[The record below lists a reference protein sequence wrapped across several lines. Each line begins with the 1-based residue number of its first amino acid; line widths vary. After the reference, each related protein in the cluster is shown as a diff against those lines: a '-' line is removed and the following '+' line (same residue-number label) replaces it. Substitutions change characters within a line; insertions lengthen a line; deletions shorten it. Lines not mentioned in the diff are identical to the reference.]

1 MRAEPRVRATRAR
14 TPLRHTAARPAGHA
28 TPRLLALALATG
40 LTLTGGVGT
49 AWASPTDATP
59 SASTTPSASAS
70 GDGAASA
77 STSTAP
83 RRAGAEPVGG
93 AALGRT
99 GVVVQT
105 TGDAVDPPETV
116 AGSWLVADLDTGEV
130 LAAQDAHEPLR
141 PASTI
146 KMLTALTLLPQLD
159 PEQVHVGTRAD
170 TEVIGTRVGIVPGGR
185 YTADQLFDALLLAS
199 GNDAAHA
206 LGDLGGGQQATV
218 EAMNETARTLQALDT
233 EVANTSGLDE
243 DGQWSSAYDL
253 ALIARAAMARE
264 DFRVYVAKARSTFP
278 GSGRAPRQGQ
288 SDPDR
293 ETASFEIYNQNDLLA
308 DYDGTIGVK
317 TGYTTEARNTV
328 VTAAT
333 REGRTLLVTLMGSGD
348 APADQASALLDW
360 GFAHDG
366 SLRPVGELVAP
377 TSPLP
382 AYNADVEPA
391 VGPVAGPAVSSA
403 PVAADGAGVARTWTI
418 SALAAPLLWLLALL
432 ATAVVVLRIRAV
444 HLQRRRREAAARR
457 RRARLRTQRER
468 ERTER
473 SRQVLRLEPP
483 ASQDAE
489 RTITLPRDEQR
500 HGRDHLEDDLRSSGT
515 VAG

>member
-1 MRAEPRVRATRAR
+1 MPAEPRVRATRAR
-14 TPLRHTAARPAGHA
+14 THPRRASARPAGHSP
-28 TPRLLALALATG
+28 PRLLALALATG

-49 AWASPTDATP
+49 AWASPTSATP
-59 SASTTPSASAS
+59 SASTTPSAAADPSAS
-70 GDGAASA
+70 A
-77 STSTAP
+77 STAP
-83 RRAGAEPVGG
+83 RRASAEPVGG

-99 GVVVQT
+99 GVVVET
-105 TGDAVDPPETV
+105 IGDADEPPETV

-146 KMLTALTLLPQLD
+146 KILTALTLLPRLD
-159 PEQVHVGTRAD
+159 QEQVHVGTRAD
-170 TEVIGTRVGIVPGGR
+170 TEVIGTRVGIVRGGR

-243 DGQWSSAYDL
+243 EDQWSSAYDL

-264 DFRVYVAKARSTFP
+264 DFRVYAAKTRSRFP
-278 GSGRAPRQGQ
+278 GSGRAPGQG
-288 SDPDR
+288 PG
-293 ETASFEIYNQNDLLA
+293 ETASFEIYNQNDLLET
-308 DYDGTIGVK
+308 YDGTIGVK
-317 TGYTTEARNTV
+317 TGYTTEARNTF

-360 GFAHDG
+360 GFAHAG
-366 SLRPVGELVAP
+366 SLRPVGELVSP

-382 AYNADVEPA
+382 PYGAGVQPA
-391 VGPVAGPAVSSA
+391 AGPTVSSA
-403 PVAADGAGVARTWTI
+403 PVAADEAGGTRTWTI
-418 SALAAPLLWLLALL
+418 SALAVPLLWLLALL
-432 ATAVVVLRIRAV
+432 AAAVVVLRIRAV

-457 RRARLRTQRER
+457 RRARVRTRRER

-473 SRQVLRLEPP
+473 SRRVLRLEPP
-483 ASQDAE
+483 ASQGTD
-489 RTITLPRDEQR
+489 RTITLPRDDQH
-500 HGRDHLEDDLRSSGT
+500 HGHDHLEHNLRSSSTASG
-515 VAG
+515 